1 MGEAT
6 ASSSSGLA
14 MRRPP
19 SDCERLRSPDMLR
32 GRSQCRWPAERRGG
46 WRAGRGTSESCGGAW
61 GGGCRQRLY
70 SERGRCRE
78 EEVVLAAAA
87 RNSAAEQKQL
97 WRRRRWRRRGGRS
110 GGCCDVQGWSAMQCW
125 VQWARR
131 QCIAV
136 YIRVDRRAQ
145 CDVVLTSMLLLL
157 LLVLAS
163 NSSPVRFLPR
173 ALTAC
178 TQKHKH
184 ERFSAS
190 PAVQIAGPSIET
202 QSTT

>member
-1 MGEAT
+1 MGEPT

-70 SERGRCRE
+70 SERGRCS
-78 EEVVLAAAA
+78 EEVVDVL
-87 RNSAAEQKQL
+87 L
-97 WRRRRWRRRGGRS
+97 LGTRRRYSSLGG
-110 GGCCDVQGWSAMQCW
+110 GGGGGGGGVGGAKGGMWCKGGVQCNAMGRVW
-125 VQWARR
+125 VRV

-136 YIRVDRRAQ
+136 YIRVDRRRAD
-145 CDVVLTSMLLLL
+145 CFHLKS
-157 LLVLAS
+157 AE
-163 NSSPVRFLPR
+163 

-178 TQKHKH
+178 TK
-184 ERFSAS
+184 SANTS
-190 PAVQIAGPSIET
+190 RCADRKT
-202 QSTT
+202 LN